1 MGEVYRARDARL
13 GRDVAV
19 KVLPASVANDPDR
32 RARFEREARA
42 VAALSHPNILAIFD
56 VGLTDGTAY
65 AATEL
70 LEGETLRASLGAPF
84 PPRKA
89 IDIVS
94 QIARGLSSAHGKGIL
109 HRDLK
114 PENLFLTSDGQVKIL
129 DFGLAKAMSEG
140 DAAETAVATDPGT
153 VLGTVGYMAPE
164 QIRGQ
169 AVDGRADLF
178 ALGIVFYEM
187 LAGRRAFE
195 RETAAETMTAIL
207 KEDPPDLSTRRADLP
222 PSLENIVRHC
232 LERNPAE
239 RFQSARDLVFSLQ
252 ALSSTTGSAPVAAT
266 ALTGRSPGP
275 LGRREVAAWAIVAA
289 LTVALGAG
297 WVMWRRGHSSGA
309 PPVAPRFQVNPP
321 DKSSWVATLG
331 APAGSNSGTISPD
344 GRTLAFVA
352 TDATGKPVLWVRP
365 IDSFDARPLAGTD
378 GASFP
383 FWSPDS
389 RFLAFFTQ
397 TRLKRVPADGGAVQT
412 VTELNST
419 PRGGTWGAEG
429 VILLATAGS
438 PIWRVSADGGSLT
451 AVSKPDAKNPGHQW
465 PSFLPDGHH
474 FLYYGAGTRAVFL
487 GSLEAG
493 SIKELLTSDS
503 NAIFAPPGHILFIRE
518 GALFA
523 QPFDAERLELVGE
536 VAPVVTQVSW
546 TISPWNLGAFS
557 VSANGTLTYRRGGG
571 SSSQFAWYDRSG
583 RQLQLVGPPG
593 DYGAPAL
600 SPDETKVAFTR
611 RDDQAAGDIWTMDLA
626 RQTLSRFTF
635 DTGSDIYPVW
645 SSDGR
650 TIVHE
655 STRDGLFARNADGT
669 GTAAHLYATPSSL
682 IPVQVLSDRK
692 LLLFFA
698 DFGDSTGFD
707 IFTLP
712 LDGDNRKPVPAVRN
726 PVTDSEPMLSPDGR
740 WLAYAS
746 VENAEYDVF
755 VQPFPATGAK
765 WQISVGGGRQ
775 PAWRRDGRELYFVT
789 NDGRFYVVDV
799 HPGATFDFSAPRL
812 LFKMPANTISV
823 RNSYVPSR
831 DGQRFFVNMSLDTA
845 VPAIN
850 VDLDWAATRT
860 RGAEPR

>member
-19 KVLPASVANDPDR
+19 KVLPASVASDPDR

-56 VGLTDGTAY
+56 VGLADGTAY

-70 LEGETLRASLGAPF
+70 LEGETLRASLVAPL

-89 IDIVS
+89 IEIVS
-94 QIARGLSSAHGKGIL
+94 QIARGLSSAHGKGIV

-129 DFGLAKAMSEG
+129 DFGLAKAMSDG
-140 DAAETAVATDPGT
+140 DAAETVVGTDPGT

-169 AVDGRADLF
+169 TVDGRADLF
-178 ALGIVFYEM
+178 ALGVVFYEM
-187 LAGRRAFE
+187 LSGRPAFE

-207 KEDPPDLSTRRADLP
+207 KEDPPDLSTGRADLP
-222 PSLENIVRHC
+222 ASLENIVRHC

-252 ALSSTTGSAPVAAT
+252 ALSSTTGSGPVAAT
-266 ALTGRSPGP
+266 ALTGRSR

-352 TDATGKPVLWVRP
+352 TDTTGKPGLWIRP
-365 IDSFDARPLAGTD
+365 IDSFNARPLAGTD

-389 RFLAFFTQ
+389 RFLGFFTQ

-465 PSFLPDGHH
+465 PSFLPDGRH

-546 TISPWNLGAFS
+546 SISPWNLGAFS

-571 SSSQFAWYDRSG
+571 SSGQFAWYDRSG

-611 RDDQAAGDIWTMDLA
+611 RDDQAAGDIWTMDLE

-635 DTGSDIYPVW
+635 DAGSDIYPVW

-669 GTAAHLYATPSSL
+669 GTAAHLYKTPSSL

-698 DFGDSTGFD
+698 DFGDPTGFD

-712 LDGDNRKPVPAVRN
+712 LDGDNPKPVPAVRN

-789 NDGRFYVVDV
+789 NDGRFYVVDIR
-799 HPGATFDFSAPRL
+799 PGDTFDFSAPRL

-850 VDLDWAATRT
+850 VDLDWAAART
-860 RGAEPR
+860 PGAESR